1 MSLYNYFSPLSI
13 FSPSKLFCF
22 TGANIE
28 AMFAHEN
35 ILDLKKLHCNN
46 IHDMAQYYGIE
57 AANKTIVYEIVNVF
71 SAYGITVN
79 PRHLSLIADYMT
91 FDGTYKPFNRIGKKK
106 IREINLFMYNFRYC
120 RQSFAIP
127 TNDF

>member
-1 MSLYNYFSPLSI
+1 MC
-13 FSPSKLFCF
+13 FCF

-91 FDGTYKPFNRIGKKK
+91 FDGTYKPFNRIGKKNIHK
-106 IREINLFMYNFRYC
+106 INLFMYNFRYC

-127 TNDF
+127 TNDI

>member
-1 MSLYNYFSPLSI
+1 
-13 FSPSKLFCF
+13 
-22 TGANIE
+22 
-28 AMFAHEN
+28 MFAHEN

-91 FDGTYKPFNRIGKKK
+91 FDGTYKPFNRIGKKNIHK
-106 IREINLFMYNFRYC
+106 INLFMYNFRYC

-127 TNDF
+127 TNDI

>member
-1 MSLYNYFSPLSI
+1 MCNHCNVPTNLFI
-13 FSPSKLFCF
+13 FL
-22 TGANIE
+22 GANIQ
-28 AMFAHEN
+28 AMFAHEH

-46 IHDMAQYYGIE
+46 IHDMARFYGIE

-91 FDGTYKPFNRIGKKK
+91 FDGTYKPFNRIGKNYFK
-106 IREINLFMYNFRYC
+106 F
-120 RQSFAIP
+120 
-127 TNDF
+127 